1 MIEISDKQ
9 RSDLGKYLYAIRV
22 LGGYTLQTLGDEIGA
37 GRSTIER
44 LYDKHVPKYFY
55 LALQNVYYRN
65 SFLATVFDF
74 FTDES
79 ISNSTKM
86 AVANDIQDVARNR
99 RLSHYINQKEQK
111 AKVIFEDRMKKL
123 NYERKPADDV

>member
-9 RSDLGKYLYAIRV
+9 RIDLGKYLYVIRV
-22 LGGYTLQTLGDEIGA
+22 LGGYTLQTLGEEIGA

-44 LYDKHVPKYFY
+44 LCDKRVPKYYY
-55 LALQNVYYRN
+55 LALQNIYYRN

-79 ISNSTKM
+79 VLDSVKM
-86 AVANDIQDVARNR
+86 TVANDIWDMARNQGR
-99 RLSHYINQKEQK
+99 HHFISQKEHD
-111 AKVIFEDRMKKL
+111 AKVIFEDHMKKL
-123 NYERKPADDV
+123 NYERKLADDV